1 MKKILASLFV
11 LLVLFV
17 SAFAQSVP
25 QTMSYQAVVRDANGH
40 LYANKTVSVTISIL
54 KNNAL
59 GDAVYTESQN
69 VPTNANGLMSLE
81 FGNDADF
88 STIDWANG
96 PYFIKTETNVN
107 GTIIE
112 ATSQLLSVPYAKY
125 AETAGNVPNMDEYVK
140 KSELNWYVDSCAFAA
155 VHYVFMKAVE
165 NSFKPDTDTL
175 SVFVETIKNL
185 SSMGSSSEKSYS
197 SQEKTSVNI
206 QKDEEPVKAELMRY
220 EDVEKYGVS
229 ISDYRY
235 LTTERQ
241 PGLGLLHD
249 NYWET
254 GEVNSGW
261 ASFLY
266 QFSYVS
272 FAAQHKNDGVLEQI
286 MKDNFE
292 SDYEYW
298 ESTSD
303 KKLGKETTTGI
314 VVDLLEGNYE
324 KWKSIA
330 AERLGDSAVVDSL
343 LKEWTSEDYAK
354 WDETAREELGDEVV
368 DAILEALLDE
378 EGGWEKYVEYA
389 KTDNDG
395 AVYKK
400 ITNIGVNSDG
410 STNGVFSVS
419 DTKTIRFSKGN
430 LQYQGS
436 SNTWRFAECQFD
448 AVAGKSNNH
457 VGENGGNVYVNN
469 MLCDNINVSSSYSGW
484 IDLFAW
490 GTSGKMVAN
499 GDSTYTAYLPYSI
512 SGDASDY
519 YYGKSLAGTVADW
532 GVNMGSQWR
541 TLTTEEW
548 DYLYQGRAG
557 AADKIAY
564 ATITTKKNVNGSDVS
579 IEVPGI
585 VLLPDNWVGNPA
597 KCKPFSASLSF
608 SANQYTEEQWYAMQ
622 ATGAVFLPA
631 SGVRKISDKSNLTNH
646 VWLTSTKTY
655 AAYWTADANKN
666 GSAMAYWFVG
676 SDDKLIQQ
684 QSYTKT
690 AGMCVR
696 LVTDNN

>member
-1 MKKILASLFV
+1 MKKFFSTVFLFLSLFV
-11 LLVLFV
+11 V
-17 SAFAQSVP
+17 AFAQSVP
-25 QTMSYQAVVRDANGH
+25 QTMSYQAVVRDVNGQ
-40 LYANKTVSVTISIL
+40 LYANKVVSVTISIL

-59 GDAVYTESQN
+59 GDAVYVESQN
-69 VPTNANGLMSLE
+69 VTTNANGLMSLE
-81 FGNDADF
+81 FGNDDDF
-88 STIDWANG
+88 ATIDWANG

-125 AETAGNVPNMDEYVK
+125 AETAGNLEEYVK
-140 KSELNWYVDSCAFAA
+140 KSEIDKYVDQRSREVIAYIFKNSAIKSQTEDGYSEQIFFQSIEELASDPENLKDASASDFEPVNSNESEDDGVVLKLASQFETEGDEVHLLSAESCGIEQKYYVQLTKNPNNWDYELGDYIGGFLLGKPTYVLAA
-155 VHYVFMKAVE
+155 LKYGKDSLKHVME
-165 NSFKPDTDTL
+165 
-175 SVFVETIKNL
+175 ENL
-185 SSMGSSSEKSYS
+185 SKDYTKWESSSTKVYD
-197 SQEKTSVNI
+197 K
-206 QKDEEPVKAELMRY
+206 
-220 EDVEKYGVS
+220 
-229 ISDYRY
+229 
-235 LTTERQ
+235 
-241 PGLGLLHD
+241 
-249 NYWET
+249 NYT
-254 GEVNSGW
+254 M
-261 ASFLY
+261 
-266 QFSYVS
+266 
-272 FAAQHKNDGVLEQI
+272 GVL
-286 MKDNFE
+286 
-292 SDYEYW
+292 
-298 ESTSD
+298 T
-303 KKLGKETTTGI
+303 
-314 VVDLLEGNYE
+314 DLLEEDYDKYE
-324 KWKSIA
+324 DLARNKS
-330 AERLGDSAVVDSL
+330 RLGESAVDNL
-343 LKEWTSEDYAK
+343 LKEWAAEDYAK
-354 WDETAREELGDEVV
+354 WDETARKELGDEVV

-389 KTDNDG
+389 KTDNNG

-419 DTKTIRFSKGN
+419 ATKTIRFSKGN

-469 MLCDNINVSSSYSGW
+469 ALCDNINVSSSYSGW

-490 GTSGKMVAN
+490 GTSGKMVVN
-499 GDSTYTAYLPYSI
+499 GDSTYTAYLPYSL
-512 SGDASDY
+512 SGETSDY
-519 YYGKSLAGTVADW
+519 YYGETLAGTVADW

-548 DYLYQGRAG
+548 DYLYQGRVG

-564 ATITTKKNVNGSDVS
+564 ATITTKKNVNGQDVS
-579 IEVPGI
+579 IDVPGI
-585 VLLPDNWVGNPA
+585 VLLPDNWAGNPA

-631 SGVRKISDKSNLTNH
+631 SGVRKISDKSSLANQ

-655 AAYWTADANKN
+655 AAYWTADAQKN
-666 GSAMAYWFVG
+666 GSALAYWFVG
-676 SDDKLIQQ
+676 SNDKLIQQ
-684 QSYTKT
+684 QPYTKT

>member
-1 MKKILASLFV
+1 MKKFFSTVFLFISLSV
-11 LLVLFV
+11 A
-17 SAFAQSVP
+17 AFAQSVP
-25 QTMSYQAVVRDANGH
+25 QTMSYQAVVRDVNGQ
-40 LYANKTVSVTISIL
+40 LYANKIVSVTISIL

-81 FGNDADF
+81 FGNDDDF
-88 STIDWANG
+88 ATIDWANG

-125 AETAGNVPNMDEYVK
+125 AETAGNLEEYVR
-140 KSELNWYVDSCAFAA
+140 KSDLDKYVDEQTRA
-155 VHYVFMKAVE
+155 VVARLFKVSAVKAVQSEDSVDAFFKALYDYASNPELIEEDQE
-165 NSFKPDTDTL
+165 NNPIENELLGSDNEDGKLLSAQSCGVDEKYYKYLTDDPSRWGYGLGDLFSWISGEWITYAKCTSHCSEEQL
-175 SVFVETIKNL
+175 KNVMAENL
-185 SSMGSSSEKSYS
+185 STGGTK
-197 SQEKTSVNI
+197 
-206 QKDEEPVKAELMRY
+206 
-220 EDVEKYGVS
+220 GF
-229 ISDYRY
+229 
-235 LTTERQ
+235 TE
-241 PGLGLLHD
+241 
-249 NYWET
+249 
-254 GEVNSGW
+254 
-261 ASFLY
+261 
-266 QFSYVS
+266 
-272 FAAQHKNDGVLEQI
+272 
-286 MKDNFE
+286 
-292 SDYEYW
+292 W
-298 ESTSD
+298 ESKSTQVFD
-303 KKLGKETTTGI
+303 KSFTNSVLT
-314 VVDLLEGNYE
+314 DLLEENYE
-324 KWKSIA
+324 TYENLARNKS
-330 AERLGDSAVVDSL
+330 RLGESAVDNL

-354 WDETAREELGDEVV
+354 WDKTAREELGDEVV

-419 DTKTIRFSKGN
+419 AIKTVRFSKGN

-448 AVAGKSNNH
+448 AVAGESNNH

-469 MLCDNINVSSSYSGW
+469 THCDNINVSSSYSGW

-490 GTSGKMVAN
+490 GTSGKMVVN

-519 YYGKSLAGTVADW
+519 YYGETLAGTVADW

-655 AAYWTADANKN
+655 AAYWTADAQKN
-666 GSAMAYWFVG
+666 GSALAYWFVG

-684 QSYTKT
+684 QPYTKT